1 MAMPDRWVRAGLT
14 ARRIT
19 ADDLSF
25 VHSMHTDSATMAPI
39 GGVRDL
45 DESIDYLRIAVEH
58 WADHGVG
65 MYLLFDGDR
74 LAGRAGIKRDGDDIE
89 LAYTLVPT
97 HWGRGLATAVAS
109 HLVRSAVVHRVPA
122 ERVVAYT
129 RLDNAASRR
138 VMDKIGLRL
147 DAHVERNGHPCV
159 KYSRS
164 LHRP

>member
-1 MAMPDRWVRAGLT
+1 MAMPNGWTSAGLT

-19 ADDLSF
+19 IGDLSF
-25 VHSMHTDSATMAPI
+25 VDSMHTDPAIMAPI
-39 GGVRDL
+39 GGMRNL
-45 DESIDYLRIAVEH
+45 DESIGYLRIAVDH
-58 WADHGVG
+58 WADHGFG
-65 MYLLFDGDR
+65 MYLLFDGDE

-109 HLVRSAVVHRVPA
+109 HLVKSAMVHRVPA

-129 RLDNAASRR
+129 QVDNTASRR
-138 VMDKIGLRL
+138 VMDKVGLRL

-159 KYSRS
+159 KYA
-164 LHRP
+164 RPLR